1 MKKILCIIL
10 SLTFIFLLCGC
21 GAKDTESKFFSQE
34 VTIVKMPS
42 PPKCKTSDSIA
53 VVDEVIAVLGEIEKS
68 PINMINGKTNGW
80 EIMIKLDIDGQD
92 LNYTIGGVFTDA
104 DGSQYYT
111 ENLDEI
117 KEKINKI
124 YNKIDAPEVDYP

>member
-1 MKKILCIIL
+1 MKKILCLMLSIIFVL
-10 SLTFIFLLCGC
+10 MCCGC
-21 GAKDTESKFFSQE
+21 DNQNTESLKFSQE

-42 PPKCKTSDSIA
+42 PPKCKTTDDIS
-53 VVDEVIAVLGEIEKS
+53 VVEEVIAVLGEIEKS

-80 EIMIKLDIDGQD
+80 EIMIKLEIDGQE
-92 LNYTIGGVFTDA
+92 LNYTIGKVFTDA

-124 YNKIDAPEVDYP
+124 YNKIDAPEIDYP